1 MRVLDANGNAM
12 VDQNLTDTGAS
23 ISSDYLT
30 AGMIYSLNVTAY
42 AAADDSVTE
51 SATLYFSYVPAPAA
65 EPEAV
70 EPESTEPEYTEPEY
84 TEPEYTEPEYTD
96 PEPDPEPEDTE
107 PEEPAADYP
116 TDDPSAWSTAITPDF
131 DFEGIVVLQQR
142 LVEWK
147 WLAKDGYYE
156 GVLDEATVQA
166 IVDFQTVC
174 AENGIDLIPC
184 DPMDPVIETDTLAL
198 LFNANGEVYAN
209 PYA

>member
-1 MRVLDANGNAM
+1 
-12 VDQNLTDTGAS
+12 
-23 ISSDYLT
+23 
-30 AGMIYSLNVTAY
+30 MIYSLNVTAY

-70 EPESTEPEYTEPEY
+70 EPESTDP
-84 TEPEYTEPEYTD
+84 EPEYTD
-96 PEPDPEPEDTE
+96 PEPEYTDPEPEYTDPEPEYTDPEPEYTDPEPEPEPEDTE

>member
-1 MRVLDANGNAM
+1 MNRGLPGKRVLCLMLAAM
-12 VDQNLTDTGAS
+12 LLLS
-23 ISSDYLT
+23 
-30 AGMIYSLNVTAY
+30 
-42 AAADDSVTE
+42 AAACGQGSVPDTTVPDPDPAPTE
-51 SATLYFSYVPAPAA
+51 PVPA
-65 EPEAV
+65 EPDLPE
-70 EPESTEPEYTEPEY
+70 EPV
-84 TEPEYTEPEYTD
+84 

-174 AENGIDLIPC
+174 AENGIELIPC
-184 DPMDPVIETDTLAL
+184 DPADPVIETDTLAL